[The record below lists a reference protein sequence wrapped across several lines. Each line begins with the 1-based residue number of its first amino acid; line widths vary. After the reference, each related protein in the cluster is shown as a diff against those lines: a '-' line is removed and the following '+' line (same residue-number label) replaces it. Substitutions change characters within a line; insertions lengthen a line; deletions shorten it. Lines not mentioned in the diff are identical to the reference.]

1 MAKKLQHGL
10 TIYEQLVDLIM
21 TLTPN
26 QAKNLYDELCP
37 RYNKRMKT
45 TLYNERGEE
54 DVEGKVRLTKHQYKS
69 IRTKFG
75 DTFMLKAFQEVTNY
89 IKYLE
94 QNQDTNAKYKQKLRD
109 MNSRT
114 HNHII
119 SNEDGWVYNKCRQ
132 YICAER
138 PKISI
143 NPYLIED
150 FATAKEYIKTLPPT
164 LRTSMDVQ
172 LLMNKFPEL
181 KDIQYE

>member
-26 QAKNLYDELCP
+26 QAKNLYSELAP
-37 RYNKRMKT
+37 RYNRRMKT
-45 TLYNERGEE
+45 TLYNEKGEE
-54 DVEGKVRLTKHQYKS
+54 DINGKVRLTKHQHQS

-75 DTFMLKAFQEVTNY
+75 DTFMFKAYAEVTNY
-89 IKYLE
+89 IIFLE
-94 QNQDTNAKYKQKLRD
+94 NNQETSSKYKQKLRE
-109 MNSRT
+109 MNSKT

-119 SNEDGWVYNKCRQ
+119 ANEDGWVYNKCRQ

-138 PKISI
+138 PKLQI

-150 FATAKEYIKTLPPT
+150 FATAKEYIKTVPPT
-164 LRTSMDVQ
+164 MRDSMDIQ
-172 LLMNKFPEL
+172 LLMQKFPEL
-181 KDIQYE
+181 KDVAYE